1 LSKEEQFEKAF
12 ELLKQMGVTDD
23 ISNVVCDEYSE
34 EEILQDNEKIDWEKA
49 LMEIEAAQEVKRPQE
64 FDKIAEQERQK
75 AQ

>member
-1 LSKEEQFEKAF
+1 MSKVEQFEKAF

-34 EEILQDNEKIDWEKA
+34 EEILQDNEKIDWEQA
-49 LMEIEAAQEVKRPQE
+49 LMEIEAAQEVKRQQE

>member
-34 EEILQDNEKIDWEKA
+34 EEILQDNEKIDWEQA
-49 LMEIEAAQEVKRPQE
+49 LMEIEAAQEVKRQQE

>member
-1 LSKEEQFEKAF
+1 
-12 ELLKQMGVTDD
+12 MGVTDD

-34 EEILQDNEKIDWEKA
+34 EEILQDNEKIDWEQA
-49 LMEIEAAQEVKRPQE
+49 LMEIEAAQEVKRQQE

>member
-1 LSKEEQFEKAF
+1 MSKEEQFEKAF

-34 EEILQDNEKIDWEKA
+34 EEILQDNEKIDWEQA
-49 LMEIEAAQEVKRPQE
+49 LMEIEAAQEVKRQQE

>member
-1 LSKEEQFEKAF
+1 MSKEEQFEKAF

-23 ISNVVCDEYSE
+23 LSNVVCDEYSE
-34 EEILQDNEKIDWEKA
+34 KEILQDNEKIDWEQA
-49 LMEIEAAQEVKRPQE
+49 LMEIEAAQEVKRQQE

>member
-1 LSKEEQFEKAF
+1 MSKEHQFEKAF

-23 ISNVVCDEYSE
+23 ISNVVCDEYTE
-34 EEILQDNEKIDWEKA
+34 EEILQDNEKIDWEQA
-49 LMEIEAAQEVKRPQE
+49 LMEIEAAQEVKRQQE

>member
-1 LSKEEQFEKAF
+1 MSKEEQFEKAF

-23 ISNVVCDEYSE
+23 ISNVVCDEYTE
-34 EEILQDNEKIDWEKA
+34 EEILQDNEKIDWEQA
-49 LMEIEAAQEVKRPQE
+49 LMEIEAAQEVKRQQE